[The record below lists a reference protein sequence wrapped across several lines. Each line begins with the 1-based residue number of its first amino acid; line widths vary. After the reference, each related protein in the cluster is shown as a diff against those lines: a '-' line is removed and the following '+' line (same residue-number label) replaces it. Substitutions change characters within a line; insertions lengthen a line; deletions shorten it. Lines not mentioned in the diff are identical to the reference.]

1 MPPIAFLFIIMILAF
16 FIMIFILNHFCPI
29 SLIILASREGVKI
42 SPSQLISMRVRK
54 VNAYLV
60 VETAIR
66 LHKSGIDIDISNLE
80 CHFLSGGN
88 LAKVANVLIA
98 AKNDNRELTFNQ
110 VCALDLMGKL

>member
-1 MPPIAFLFIIMILAF
+1 MPPIAFIFIIMILAF

-29 SLIILASREGVKI
+29 SHIILASREGVKI
-42 SPSQLISMRVRK
+42 SPSQLIFMRIRK
-54 VNAYLV
+54 VNPYPI

-80 CHFLSGGN
+80 CHTLSGGN
-88 LAKVANVLIA
+88 VKRVADVLIA

>member
-1 MPPIAFLFIIMILAF
+1 
-16 FIMIFILNHFCPI
+16 MIFILNHFCPI

-54 VNAYLV
+54 VNSYLV

-80 CHFLSGGN
+80 CHILSGGN

-98 AKNDNRELTFNQ
+98 AKKDNRELTFNQ